1 MITQHKFYIPAI
13 LWAVSILYL
22 SAFPGPQIDLNFKF
36 LAPDKV
42 SHFAAYGLLSV
53 LIGWGYFKQHQ
64 PRVIGTSKL
73 SNQAFLVIL
82 VIGFTYGVLMELMQ
96 YLFLPNRYF
105 EYGDMLANFIG
116 SFFGLLLIRIYCL
129 NIK

>member
-1 MITQHKFYIPAI
+1 MIILARPYIPAI
-13 LWAVSILYL
+13 LWAIIILYL
-22 SAFPGPQIDLNFKF
+22 SAFSGPQIDLNFSF
-36 LAPDKV
+36 VAPDKV

-53 LIGWGYFKQHQ
+53 LVGWGYFRQQFRLKE
-64 PRVIGTSKL
+64 KKEL
-73 SNQAFLVIL
+73 SIKVFLIIL

-105 EYGDMLANFIG
+105 EYGDMFANFIG
-116 SFFGLLLIRIYCL
+116 SFFGLVIIRIYCL

>member
-1 MITQHKFYIPAI
+1 MIIQNRFYIPAI
-13 LWAVSILYL
+13 VWALAILYL
-22 SAFPGPQIDLNFKF
+22 SAFPGPQISLGFKLF
-36 LAPDKV
+36 ASDKI

-53 LIGWGYFKQHQ
+53 LIGWGYFGLHQ
-64 PRVIGTSKL
+64 SL
-73 SNQAFLVIL
+73 SIKVFLIIL
-82 VIGFTYGVLMELMQ
+82 AIGFTYGVLMELMQ

-116 SFFGLLLIRIYCL
+116 SFFGLLIIRIYCL

>member
-1 MITQHKFYIPAI
+1 MIIQNRFYIPAI
-13 LWAVSILYL
+13 LWALIILYL
-22 SAFPGPQIDLNFKF
+22 SAFPGPQIDFQFKL
-36 LAPDKV
+36 LAADKI

-53 LIGWGYFKQHQ
+53 LIGWGYFKLYQ
-64 PRVIGTSKL
+64 SL
-73 SNQAFLVIL
+73 SIKVFLIIL
-82 VIGFTYGVLMELMQ
+82 AIGFTYGVLMELMQ

-105 EYGDMLANFIG
+105 EHGDMLANLIG

>member
-1 MITQHKFYIPAI
+1 MVASSKFYIPAI
-13 LWAVSILYL
+13 LWAVIILYL
-22 SAFPGPQIDLNFKF
+22 SAFSGPQIDLKFNF

-53 LIGWGYFKQHQ
+53 LIGWGYFRQQSQQK
-64 PRVIGTSKL
+64 RTKEL
-73 SNQAFLVIL
+73 SIKTFLIII
-82 VIGFTYGVLMELMQ
+82 VIGFTYGVSMELMQ

-116 SFFGLLLIRIYCL
+116 SFFGLIAIRMYCL